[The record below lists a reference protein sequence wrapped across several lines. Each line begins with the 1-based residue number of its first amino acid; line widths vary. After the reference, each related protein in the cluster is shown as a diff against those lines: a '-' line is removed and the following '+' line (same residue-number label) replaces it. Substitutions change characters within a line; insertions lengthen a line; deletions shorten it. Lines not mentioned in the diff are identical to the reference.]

1 MQNASN
7 QIFMK
12 QYYVWTFFLFLNVG
26 VLSAQNIQQ
35 IDSINAILVQN
46 SSLKTDSLLVIY
58 DGVYKAAE
66 KLKYQKGMG
75 EALKNAAIVYGYDG
89 KLDKRLEYSLKAIR
103 IFEENDL
110 KPQAA
115 NLYGEMGYGMK
126 RDNMERAQYYM
137 NKGLKMAEEGNYK
150 EVLDRTYNNYGV
162 LKEMQGQLDSA
173 LYFYKKGLAI
183 VEERN
188 YTEGLPYSYSNLA
201 GVYGQMGNYDLSREY
216 FYKAKA
222 IREQINDRKGIAE
235 NITQIGEVYLAE
247 GKPGEAVPFFKQSLP
262 LAIAEE
268 YRFLTQYTYQQLSEA
283 YKQLRQTDSALFYFE
298 RYSAYKDSINS
309 LDVNKRMAELNV
321 EYETEKKENEI
332 LKQRAEL
339 AEKDLEV
346 RRKNLYIYG
355 SLGLSIILGLLGY
368 LIYSRQKL
376 KNRQLQKESEL
387 QIALAKIE
395 TQNRLE
401 EQRLRISR
409 DLHDNIG
416 SQLTFII
423 ISLDNLNYL
432 VKDAGQQVRER
443 IAAISAFTSVT
454 INELRDTVW
463 AMNKEHISLADLES
477 RIKGLI
483 DKAKESDTE
492 TQFELVLQDSTDQL
506 TFSALEGIN
515 MYRIIQE
522 AINNAIKYAKAGN
535 LKIEMRLEQ
544 SVFKVS
550 IKDDGVGFDQTK
562 HNTGNGLNNM
572 RKRAADIEAELLVT
586 SSLGEGSTIQLV
598 KPVTESHMQSSEF

>member
-1 MQNASN
+1 
-7 QIFMK
+7 MK
-12 QYYVWTFFLFLNVG
+12 HYYVWTFFLFFNAG

-46 SSLKTDSLLVIY
+46 SSLKTDSLLVIFKNNL
-58 DGVYKAAE
+58 KAAE
-66 KLKYQKGMG
+66 QIDYKKGIG
-75 EALKNAAIVYGYDG
+75 EAYKNIATIYGYEADS
-89 KLDKRLEYSLKAIR
+89 KKRVEYNLKAIR

-137 NKGLKMAEEGNYK
+137 NKGIKMAEAGNYK

-201 GVYGQMGNYDLSREY
+201 GVYGQMGNYDLSREF

-222 IREQINDRKGIAE
+222 IREKINDRKGIAE
-235 NITQIGEVYLAE
+235 NYTQIGEVYLAE
-247 GKPGEAVPFFKQSLP
+247 GKPAEAIPFFEKSLP
-262 LAIAEE
+262 IARKED
-268 YRFLTQYTYQQLSEA
+268 YRFLMQYTYQQLSEA
-283 YKQLRQTDSALFYFE
+283 FKQMKQTDSALYYFE
-298 RYSAYKDSINS
+298 KYAVFKDSISS
-309 LDVNKRMAELNV
+309 LETSKQIAALEV
-321 EYETEKKENEI
+321 EFETEQKENQI
-332 LKQRAEL
+332 LKQRAQL

-355 SLGLSIILGLLGY
+355 SLGLAIVLGLLGY

-376 KNRQLQKESEL
+376 KNKQLQKESEL

-423 ISLDNLNYL
+423 MSLDNLSYL
-432 VKDAGQQVRER
+432 LGDAGQQVKER
-443 IAAISAFTSVT
+443 IAAISTFTSVT
-454 INELRDTVW
+454 INELRDTIW
-463 AMNKEHISLADLES
+463 AMNKESISLEDLQA
-477 RIKGLI
+477 RVAGII
-483 DKAKESDTE
+483 DKAESTGTE
-492 TQFELVLQDSTDQL
+492 TQFKVEVDSVQEDFEFT
-506 TFSALEGIN
+506 ALEGIN
-515 MYRIIQE
+515 IYRIIQE
-522 AINNAIKYAKAGN
+522 AVNNAIKYAQAN
-535 LKIEMRLEQ
+535 RVDVMMQ
-544 SVFKVS
+544 VDQDVFDVR
-550 IKDDGVGFDQTK
+550 ITDDGRGFEEAQILS
-562 HNTGNGLNNM
+562 GNGLNNM
-572 RKRAADIEAELLVT
+572 RKRAADLNANLQIHSNPGAGT
-586 SSLGEGSTIQLV
+586 SIHLR
-598 KPVTESHMQSSEF
+598 KPLS

>member
-1 MQNASN
+1 MKHYYCWAISF
-7 QIFMK
+7 IFS
-12 QYYVWTFFLFLNVG
+12 LG
-26 VLSAQNIQQ
+26 VLSAQEIQQ

-46 SSLKTDSLLVIY
+46 SSLKTDSLLV
-58 DGVYKAAE
+58 VFENNLKAAE
-66 KLKYQKGMG
+66 QLDYKKGIG
-75 EALKNAAIVYGYDG
+75 EAYKNIATIYGYEAES
-89 KLDKRLEYSLKAIR
+89 KKRVEYNLKAIR

-126 RDNMERAQYYM
+126 RDNMERAEYYM

-173 LYFYKKGLAI
+173 LYFYQKGLAI

-201 GVYGQMGNYDLSREY
+201 GAYGQMGNFDLARDY

-222 IREQINDRKGIAE
+222 IREEINDRKGIAE
-235 NITQIGEVYLAE
+235 NFTQIGEVYMAE
-247 GKPGEAVPFFKQSLP
+247 GKPAEAIPFFEKSLP
-262 LAIAEE
+262 IARKED
-268 YRFLTQYTYQQLSEA
+268 YRFLMQYTYQQLSEA
-283 YKQLRQTDSALFYFE
+283 FKQMQQTDSALYYFE
-298 RYSAYKDSINS
+298 KYAVFKDSINS
-309 LDVNKRMAELNV
+309 LETTKQIAALEV
-321 EYETEKKENEI
+321 EFETEQKENEI
-332 LKQRAEL
+332 LRQRAQL

-346 RRKNLYIYG
+346 RRKNAYIYG
-355 SLGLSIILGLLGY
+355 SLGLAIILGLLGY

-376 KNRQLQKESEL
+376 KNKQLQKESEL
-387 QIALAKIE
+387 QIALARIE

-423 ISLDNLNYL
+423 ISLDNLNYM
-432 VKDAGQQVRER
+432 VKDAGQQVKER

-463 AMNKEHISLADLES
+463 AMNKESISLIDLKN
-477 RIKGLI
+477 RIEALI
-483 DKAKESDTE
+483 DKARESNAE
-492 TQFELVLQDSTDQL
+492 TQFEIELQDSEKQL
-506 TFSALEGIN
+506 EFSALEGIN
-515 MYRIIQE
+515 IYRIIQE
-522 AINNAIKYAKAGN
+522 TINNTIKYASASN
-535 LKIEMRLEQ
+535 LKIEMSCDQ

-550 IKDDGVGFDQTK
+550 IKDDGVGFDEA
-562 HNTGNGLNNM
+562 NLNVGNGLNNM
-572 RKRAADIEAELLVT
+572 RKRAADIHAELLI
-586 SSLGEGSTIQLV
+586 SSSMGKGSTVELI
-598 KPVTESHMQSSEF
+598 KPLSKS